1 MYAEDMDFN
10 AINQLHTALIKMY
23 GGIYPLDEI
32 LRNVSLHQ
40 SDLSKFNFQ
49 IYCFPWLLAIYLY
62 VYMTR

>member
-10 AINQLHTALIKMY
+10 AINRMHTALIQMY

-40 SDLSKFNFQ
+40 RDLSKPNFP
-49 IYCFPWLLAIYLY
+49 IYCPSWLLAIYLY
-62 VYMTR
+62 I